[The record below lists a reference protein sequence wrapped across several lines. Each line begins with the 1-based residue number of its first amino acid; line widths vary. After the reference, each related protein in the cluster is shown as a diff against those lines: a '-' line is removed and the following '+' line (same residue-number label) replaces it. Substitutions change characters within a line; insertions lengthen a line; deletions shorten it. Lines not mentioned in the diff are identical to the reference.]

1 MSETGSPIVS
11 ALLDRHGQTFAAELG
26 IDIERNTPSPL
37 FRLLCLAMLT
47 SAPVQADIAM
57 RGARAM
63 ADAGWTTPDK
73 LAASSW
79 SQRVEVLNGAGYAR
93 VDEKTATQL
102 ADFNDTLR
110 SEYDGDLRRLRTAA
124 DGDTDTAI
132 KKLTAFKGIGPV
144 GAAIFLREA
153 QAAWPEFYPFADKAT
168 LKAAGKLGL
177 GDEAETLSRQVSQS
191 DYVRLVAALVRVQLA
206 NDFDAVR
213 EAAGPR

>member
-1 MSETGSPIVS
+1 MSETGAPIVS
-11 ALLDRHGQTFAAELG
+11 ALLERHGQTFANELG

-57 RGARAM
+57 RAARAM

-73 LAASSW
+73 LAASTW

-102 ADFNDTLR
+102 VDFNDTLR
-110 SEYDGDLRRLRTAA
+110 STYDGDLRRLRAAA

-132 KKLTAFKGIGPV
+132 DRLTAFKGIDPV
-144 GAAIFLREA
+144 GASIFLREV

-177 GDEAETLSRQVSQS
+177 RDDAEALSRQVSQAEF
-191 DYVRLVAALVRVQLA
+191 VRLIAALVRTQLA
-206 NDFDAVR
+206 DDFDAIR
-213 EAAGPR
+213 EAAS